1 MIKYSEISDEREY
14 IDVRN
19 ALEQITKRGTDLG
32 DMDLLPDIEK
42 AEYSL
47 LANRIHEWEKV
58 NYPLPVGVSPAIT
71 AMVKEKIKEL
81 NLKQRDAASLLG
93 ISEARMSDLLKGKRG
108 INIRLARKL
117 RDGLGI
123 PADFILDNF

>member
-1 MIKYSEISDEREY
+1 MIQYSEISDEREY
-14 IDVRN
+14 KDARRS
-19 ALEQITKRGTDLG
+19 LELITKRGTDLG
-32 DMDLLPDIEK
+32 NMNLLPDIEK

-47 LANRIHEWEKV
+47 LANMIHEWEKV

-71 AMVKEKIKEL
+71 AMVKEKISEL

-123 PADFILDNF
+123 PADFILDNY

>member
-1 MIKYSEISDEREY
+1 MIKYSEISDERVY
-14 IDVRN
+14 NDARK
-19 ALEQITKRGTDLG
+19 ALEQITQHGTDLG
-32 DMDLLPDIEK
+32 NMDLLPDIEK
-42 AEYSL
+42 VEYSL
-47 LANRIHEWEKV
+47 LATKIHEWEKV

-71 AMVKEKIKEL
+71 AMVKEKLLER
-81 NLKQRDAASLLG
+81 NLKQRDAATLLG

-108 INIRLARKL
+108 INIRLAKKL

>member
-1 MIKYSEISDEREY
+1 MIKYNEISDKREY
-14 IDVRN
+14 IGVRN
-19 ALEQITKRGTDLG
+19 ALELITKRGTDLG
-32 DMDLLPDIEK
+32 DMDLLSDIEK

>member
-1 MIKYSEISDEREY
+1 MIKYDEISNERGY
-14 IDVRN
+14 NDARN
-19 ALEQITKRGTDLG
+19 TLEQITKRGTDLG
-32 DMDLLPDIEK
+32 NMELLPDIEK

-47 LANRIHEWEKV
+47 LAKKIHEWEKE
-58 NYPLPVGVSPAIT
+58 NYPLPVGVSPVIT
-71 AMVKEKIKEL
+71 AMVKEKLLEL

-108 INIRLARKL
+108 INIRLAKKL

-123 PADFILDNF
+123 SADFILDNF

>member
-1 MIKYSEISDEREY
+1 MNKYSELIDFSEY
-14 IDVRN
+14 TNARN
-19 ALEQITKRGTDLG
+19 ALEIITKHGTDLG
-32 DMDLLPDIEK
+32 SMDLLPEKEK

-47 LANRIHEWEKV
+47 LANEIHEWEKI
-58 NYPLPVGVSPAIT
+58 NFPLPVGVSPIIT
-71 AMVKEKIKEL
+71 EMVKEKLLEL
-81 NLKQRDAASLLG
+81 NLKQRDAATLLG

-108 INIRLARKL
+108 INIRLAKKL

>member
-1 MIKYSEISDEREY
+1 MNTHSK
-14 IDVRN
+14 
-19 ALEQITKRGTDLG
+19 ALELITKRGTDLG
-32 DMDLLPDIEK
+32 DMDLLSDIEK

-47 LANRIHEWEKV
+47 LANKIHEWEKV
-58 NYPLPVGVSPAIT
+58 NYPLPVGVSPVIT
-71 AMVKEKIKEL
+71 AMVKEKLLEL

>member
-1 MIKYSEISDEREY
+1 MNKDSEITAISEFMEART
-14 IDVRN
+14 
-19 ALEQITKRGTDLG
+19 ALEKITKQGSDLG
-32 DMDLLPDIEK
+32 SMDLLPENLK
-42 AEYSL
+42 ADYII
-47 LANRIHEWEKV
+47 LANRIYEWEKV

-71 AMVKEKIKEL
+71 AMVKEKLFVLK
-81 NLKQRDAASLLG
+81 LKQREAATLLG

-108 INIRLARKL
+108 INLRLAKKL